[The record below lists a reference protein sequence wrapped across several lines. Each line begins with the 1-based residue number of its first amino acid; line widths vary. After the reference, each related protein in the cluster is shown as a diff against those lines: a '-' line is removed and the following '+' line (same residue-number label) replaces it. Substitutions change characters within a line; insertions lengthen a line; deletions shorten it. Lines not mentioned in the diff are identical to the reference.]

1 MKRYVDFKLDKL
13 QSDSNY
19 TSLYFKEGSKL
30 ISGYSLNIDSPV
42 ADGSNLNISGIPQI
56 SSDAAIQNTNTILYE
71 AANSVILSPGFMV
84 APTGGAATIFRAEIG
99 GGFIHL
105 KNDLKLSIPRR
116 RKALLFD
123 QYPNLF
129 INLQT
134 TL

>member
-1 MKRYVDFKLDKL
+1 MNWPKILTSVQLSSVQYL
-13 QSDSNY
+13 QAESNY

-30 ISGYSLNIDSPV
+30 ISGYSLNVFADLFDERLFIRIDRSHLV
-42 ADGSNLNISGIPQI
+42 NRKFILGISE
-56 SSDAAIQNTNTILYE
+56 D
-71 AANSVILSPGFMV
+71 
-84 APTGGAATIFRAEIG
+84 
-99 GGFIHL
+99 GFIHL

-129 INLQT
+129 ISLQT